1 MEEKLYAIIGENLF
15 LVENETE
22 KIVNNLNVDAFNILS
37 YDLEEDE
44 LQDFIQEISTV
55 SLLSDKKVVKVKNP
69 WFFYE
74 KRDYDLSPL
83 IRYFKNPKTE
93 TVLIFMLEKDV
104 NQQLLISKEA
114 KKYLRFE
121 TVEQLE
127 KKDLPD
133 YVNNYFKQLNYSIDK
148 EAITEL
154 LNRVDYDYQMLH
166 NETNKLELLRMD
178 TKKISLEDVK
188 LLVPRNLEENLF
200 QLSTAVIESNKER
213 ALKCYYDLLVRSVDP
228 VAIIGNLAN
237 KIKETITTK
246 HLISQ
251 GMSQQSIADYF
262 HVSNGRAYY
271 MVRSAKNQNFNNL
284 EKSYSSLNELDYKIK
299 SGQIEKKLGLELW
312 LLEGFSVKK

>member
-1 MEEKLYAIIGENLF
+1 MEENLYAIIGENLF
-15 LVENETE
+15 LVEKETE
-22 KIVNNLNVDAFNILS
+22 KIINNLNVDPFNILT
-37 YDLEEDE
+37 YDLEDDE
-44 LQDFIQEISTV
+44 LLDFIQEISTV
-55 SLLSDKKVVKVKNP
+55 SLLSDKKVIKVKNP

-104 NQQLLISKEA
+104 NQQFLISKEA

-121 TVEQLE
+121 TVEELE
-127 KKDLPD
+127 KSDLPSYVRD
-133 YVNNYFKQLNYSIDK
+133 YFLGLNYNIDSD
-148 EAITEL
+148 AITEL

-166 NETNKLELLRMD
+166 NEISKLELLKMD
-178 TKKISLEDVK
+178 TKDITLNDVK

-200 QLSTAVIESNKER
+200 ELSTAVIESDKEK
-213 ALKCYYDLLVRSVDP
+213 ALKCYYDLLVRGVDP
-228 VAIIGNLAN
+228 VSIVGNLAN

-271 MVRSAKNQNFNNL
+271 MVRSAKNQSFNNL

-312 LLEGFSVKK
+312 LLEGFNVKK

>member
-1 MEEKLYAIIGENLF
+1 MEENLYAIIGENLF
-15 LVENETE
+15 LVEKETE
-22 KIVNNLNVDAFNILS
+22 KIINNLNVDPFNILT
-37 YDLEEDE
+37 YDLEDDE
-44 LQDFIQEISTV
+44 LLDFIQEISTV
-55 SLLSDKKVVKVKNP
+55 SLLSDKKVIKVKNP

-104 NQQLLISKEA
+104 NQQFLISKEA

-121 TVEQLE
+121 TVEELE
-127 KKDLPD
+127 KSDLPSYVRD
-133 YVNNYFKQLNYSIDK
+133 YFLGLNYNIDSD
-148 EAITEL
+148 AITEL

-166 NETNKLELLRMD
+166 NEISKLELLKMD
-178 TKKISLEDVK
+178 TKDITLNDVK

-200 QLSTAVIESNKER
+200 ELSTAVIESDKEK
-213 ALKCYYDLLVRSVDP
+213 ALQCYYDLLVRGVDP
-228 VAIIGNLAN
+228 VTIVGNLAN

-271 MVRSAKNQNFNNL
+271 MVRSAKNQSFNNL

-312 LLEGFSVKK
+312 LLEGFNVKK